1 LPSAPKT
8 PIDLVAREKYRDYGT
23 ARDAMF
29 KATHRKHAPWTV
41 VDFNDQ
47 RRGRLTLIRHLL
59 DHIPD
64 CQLPAEPLTLP
75 ALKAKPARERFT
87 GPVKPIKSRF

>member
-1 LPSAPKT
+1 MA
-8 PIDLVAREKYRDYGT
+8 
-23 ARDAMF
+23 
-29 KATHRKHAPWTV
+29 

-59 DHIPD
+59 DALPD
-64 CQLPAEPLTLP
+64 YRLPDEPLDLP
-75 ALKAKPARERFT
+75 PLKEKPAKERFR